1 LVALLVYLEA
11 VDPGLFKAATLEIDS
26 RIRSGDYND
35 IRFALNQFLLQGT
48 GTRLF
53 VTENGMQGTGYPGIQ
68 EGDLVCILYGSKTP
82 QILRQVNTDDDDH
95 YILVGACNVDGLMY
109 GEGLEM
115 SLTAREF
122 ILV

>member
-1 LVALLVYLEA
+1 
-11 VDPGLFKAATLEIDS
+11 LFKAAGLEIDS
-26 RIRSGDYND
+26 DIPSDDYD
-35 IRFALNQFLLQGT
+35 IIRFALSRMFRLQGT
-48 GTRLF
+48 ATRLF

-82 QILRQVNTDDDDH
+82 QILRQVNADDDDRH
-95 YILVGACNVDGLMY
+95 ILVGACNVDGLMY

-115 SLTAREF
+115 GLTEREF

>member
-1 LVALLVYLEA
+1 VYLEA
-11 VDPGLFKAATLEIDS
+11 VDPELFMAARLEIDS
-26 RIRSGDYND
+26 RIQSNDYND
-35 IRFALNQFLLQGT
+35 IQFALTQFLLQGT

-68 EGDLVCILYGSKTP
+68 QGDLVCILYGSKTP
-82 QILRQVNTDDDDH
+82 QILRQVNADDDDR

-115 SLTAREF
+115 GLTEREF